1 MPFVSTRGAERVSAP
16 EAIVRGIAPDGGLYV
31 PLQLPKLT
39 RQDFE
44 ALAESDYPSRAAYTL
59 NAVLDGFSMEELLP
73 MAQAAYARFDTP
85 AVAPI
90 HDLKDG
96 RFVLELFHGPTLAF
110 KDMALQFLPYLLTA
124 STKKQGET
132 KEIAILTAT
141 SGDTGKAALEGFR
154 DVAGTSVTVFYP
166 LGGVSAV
173 QEKQMVTSEGKNV
186 HVVSVRGNFD
196 DAQTGVKKLFGDPDF
211 RQKMAAMGKTLSS
224 ANSINLGRLAPQV
237 AYYLSACAELLK
249 RGKITWETGLNICVP
264 TGNFGNILAAWYAKR
279 MGAPI
284 KKLICASNKNDVL
297 TDFINTGVYDRRR
310 EFHKTISPSMD
321 ILISSNLER
330 FLWELADGDSETV
343 RGWMDLLKREGRY
356 EISESQKETL
366 KTAFFGGFADDAATR
381 ETIRAL
387 WESEQYLTDPHTGV
401 AVRVSEDYRKET
413 GDAAPLLIVSTAS
426 PYKFAA
432 DVAEAIGVE
441 IVGDAFAAAAAL
453 EKKTGVKAPEA
464 VLALKDMPALHTR
477 ACDKEAMGEAVLA
490 GYGGQQA

>member
-1 MPFVSTRGAERVSAP
+1 MPFVSTRGAEHVSAP

-31 PLQLPKLT
+31 PLELPRLS
-39 RQDFE
+39 RRDFD
-44 ALAESDYPSRAAYTL
+44 ALAQMDYPARAAYTL
-59 NAVLDGFSMEELLP
+59 NALLDGFTQEELLP
-73 MAQAAYARFDTP
+73 MAKDAYARFDDP

-90 HDLKDG
+90 RELRDG
-96 RFVLELFHGPTLAF
+96 RYVLELFHGPTLAF
-110 KDMALQFLPYLLTA
+110 KDMALQFLPRLLTA
-124 STKKQGET
+124 SAKKQGET

-173 QEKQMVTSEGKNV
+173 QEKQMVTSQGKNV

-211 RQKMAAMGKTLSS
+211 QKKMEEMGKTLSS

-237 AYYLSACAELLK
+237 AYYLSACAELLR
-249 RGKITWETGLNICVP
+249 RGKITWDEGLNVCVP

-330 FLWELADGDSETV
+330 FLWELAGGDPGAV
-343 RGWMDLLKREGRY
+343 RGWMDALRQNGVY
-356 EISESQKETL
+356 EISEGQKETL
-366 KTAFFGGFADDAATR
+366 RAAFYGGFADDAATR
-381 ETIRAL
+381 QTIRAL
-387 WESEQYLTDPHTGV
+387 WETEGYLTDPHTGV
-401 AVRVSEDYRKET
+401 AMRVSQGYRAET
-413 GDAAPLLIVSTAS
+413 KDSAPMLIVSTAS

-432 DVAEAIGVE
+432 DVADAIQVKTE
-441 IVGDAFAAAAAL
+441 GDAFAAAAAL

-464 VLALKDMPALHTR
+464 VLKLRDMPVLHTR
-477 ACDKEAMGEAVLA
+477 VCEKDAMGEAVLA
-490 GYGGQQA
+490 GYRG